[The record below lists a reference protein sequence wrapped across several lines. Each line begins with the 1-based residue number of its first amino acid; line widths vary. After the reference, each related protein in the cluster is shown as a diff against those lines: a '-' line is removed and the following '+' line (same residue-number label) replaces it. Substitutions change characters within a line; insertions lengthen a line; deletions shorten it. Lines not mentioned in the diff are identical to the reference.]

1 MYSNYVIK
9 LQNISGICRTF
20 GMFQHSYRPERNI
33 MSEIKPYVMN
43 GKMKLPYAA
52 ARKGKGRFVAT
63 KHLCLIIQRCVT
75 SSVTGHCLLRFG
87 PI

>member
-1 MYSNYVIK
+1 
-9 LQNISGICRTF
+9 
-20 GMFQHSYRPERNI
+20 

-63 KHLCLIIQRCVT
+63 KHFFWLYIMW
-75 SSVTGHCLLRFG
+75 LLVLLFIVYCG
-87 PI
+87 LDPYKEGAEVCSFKKGF